1 MKKRPRVV
9 WLRLVLAALLVVW
22 FIRKLPALRREWIAG
37 KMQGAVE
44 SGNGEKL
51 RELLESGVSPNTVV
65 GSSFHGGRHQKS
77 IITLAAK
84 EGNLEA
90 VRMLHSYGA
99 DLRKTSGDGDS
110 LLVKIMNIEDHN
122 QTVGHWQCFVY
133 LAKIRDA
140 VTQADAGGQTP
151 LQFAV
156 WLGLATKYTEM
167 LLKQGADPNRN
178 GANGW
183 PPLYSLAR
191 DGLKG
196 SHRTELRKAE
206 NAELLL
212 KYGADVNWLSSDG
225 ETALDVARQG
235 GHEEL
240 ATVLLSHGGKS
251 GEELSPGV
259 ETEEDDPSYH
269 CSLHPNVKTD
279 RPGRCP
285 KCQLGLV
292 PAGEEDGRAL
302 PSARARE

>member
-77 IITLAAK
+77 IIMLAAK

-99 DLRKTSGDGDS
+99 DFRKTDWGRYNP
-110 LLVKIMNIEDHN
+110 LVGIMNIEDHN
-122 QTVGHWQCFVY
+122 QTVGHWECFVY
-133 LAKIRDA
+133 LAKIRDV
-140 VTQADAGGQTP
+140 VTQADAHGETP
-151 LQFAV
+151 LQFAA
-156 WLGLATKYTEM
+156 LLDLPAKYTEM
-167 LLKQGADPNRN
+167 LLEQGADPNRN
-178 GANGW
+178 GANDW
-183 PPLYSLAR
+183 PPLRSLAC

-196 SHRTELRKAE
+196 SHQMELRKAE

-212 KYGADVNWLSSDG
+212 KYGADVNWLSPDG

-235 GHEEL
+235 GREGL
-240 ATVLLSHGGKS
+240 ATLLLSHGGKS
-251 GEELSPGV
+251 GKELSTGV
-259 ETEEDDPSYH
+259 EAEENGPSYH
-269 CSLHPNVKTD
+269 CSLHPDVRTD

-285 KCQLGLV
+285 KCHLGLV
-292 PAGEEDGRAL
+292 PAGEEGGRTE
-302 PSARARE
+302 PPKRARR